1 MKIACVLLVS
11 AFLWVGAGSA
21 ALRGPVRT
29 ESGLVSGMPGKHLG
43 VTVFKGIPY
52 AAPPVGPLRWK
63 PPQPHAKWA
72 GVRPATR
79 FGASCV
85 QVINPEEKPWTHEF
99 IPHDAVSEDC
109 LFVNVWTPAV
119 RASEKRAV
127 LVFVHGGGNIEGSG
141 SAALHSGDGLAAK
154 GLVTVNFNYRL
165 SMFGYLA
172 HPDLTMES
180 ENHTSGNYGLLD
192 EIAALKWVRA
202 NIAAFGGDPD
212 RVTVAGQSAGAYH
225 IAALIASPL
234 AKGLFHRAI
243 LESGGA
249 PDDTIEAKLSNAET
263 DGVMFSDAKN
273 AHTLKELRAMSWRQ
287 LFAPLPLGIF
297 LKFGPVVDGYVI
309 PASPDQV
316 FEAREAIDVPTMAG
330 MTADEYGARPGAD
343 PRQNEAI
350 REQMRW
356 ALLGWAAARAKGS
369 KTPAYLYYFDHV
381 LPGPDAKRFG
391 AFHSAELPYVLNNLA
406 ESDRPFTAVDR
417 KIADQ
422 LSTYWVNFAE
432 KGDPNGKNLPH
443 WPSVAEQPKMVMKLG
458 VTCAPIPAGTSAK

>member
-1 MKIACVLLVS
+1 MNTVRALFLAGFVCVS
-11 AFLWVGAGSA
+11 MSSGA
-21 ALRGPVRT
+21 LIRPVRT
-29 ESGLVSGMPGKHLG
+29 ESGFVAGVPGKHVG

-63 PPQPHAKWA
+63 PPQPPLKWT
-72 GVRPATR
+72 GVRAANR
-79 FGASCV
+79 FGSSCV
-85 QVINPEEKPWTHEF
+85 QVINPEKKPWTHEF
-99 IPHDAVSEDC
+99 LAHDSVSEDC
-109 LFVNVWTPAV
+109 LFVNVWTPALKTG
-119 RASEKRAV
+119 EKRAV

-141 SAALHSGDGLAAK
+141 SVAMHSGEGLASK

-172 HPDLTMES
+172 HPELTMES
-180 ENHTSGNYGLLD
+180 ENHVSGNYGLLD
-192 EIAALKWVRA
+192 EIAALRWVRA

-234 AKGLFHRAI
+234 AKGLFQRAI

-249 PDDTIEAKLSNAET
+249 PDDTIEGTLAAAET
-263 DGVMFSDAKN
+263 DGEMFADAKG
-273 AHTLKELRAMSWRQ
+273 AHSIAELRAMPWRQ
-287 LFAPLPLGIF
+287 LFAPLPPGIA
-297 LKFGPVVDGYVI
+297 LRYGPTVDGYVI
-309 PASPDQV
+309 PASPDRV
-316 FEAREAIDVPTMAG
+316 FEAKEAIDVPTMAG
-330 MTADEYGARPGAD
+330 MTADEYGARPGAN
-343 PRQNEAI
+343 PRDNEAI

-369 KTPAYLYYFDHV
+369 QTPAYVYYFDHV
-381 LPGPDAKRFG
+381 LPGPDAARFG

-432 KGDPNGKNLPH
+432 HGDPNGKNLPH
-443 WPSVAEQPKMVMKLG
+443 WPSVKEQPKMVMKLG
-458 VTCAPIPAGTSAK
+458 ATCAPLPAAK